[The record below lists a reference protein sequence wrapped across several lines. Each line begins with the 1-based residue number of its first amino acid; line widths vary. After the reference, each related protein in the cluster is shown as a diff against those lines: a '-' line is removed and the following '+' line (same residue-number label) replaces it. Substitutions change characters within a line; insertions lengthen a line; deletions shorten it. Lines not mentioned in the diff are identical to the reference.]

1 MKIRR
6 TRGEIIFGYVN
17 VILLGGLCVVTLYP
31 LLYVIFASLS
41 DPMLLL
47 SNKGLLLYP
56 KGFNLEA
63 YELVLKDPL
72 LGTSYLNTLFYVIV
86 GTALSVVLT
95 IMGAYAFSRAG
106 TMWATPLMFLVVF
119 TMWFS
124 GGMIPYY
131 LLVRDLGM
139 YNTRWAMIIPKAIS
153 TYNLIIM
160 RTAFQSVPVSLEES
174 ARLDGANDF
183 TIMTRVIVPLSVPTI
198 AVITLFYS
206 VSYWNAWF
214 NGMLFLSN
222 RLLYPLQLFLR
233 EILILSSTD
242 SMSAGSLSQGDQVAI
257 GETVKYATIVVA
269 TVPILL
275 VYPFVQKYFVK
286 GVMIGAIKG

>member
-1 MKIRR
+1 MKRSM
-6 TRGEIIFGYVN
+6 GEKIFDVVN
-17 VILLGGLCVVTLYP
+17 VILLAGLSLATLYP

-56 KGFNLEA
+56 KGLNFDA
-63 YELVLKDPL
+63 YKLVFKDPL
-72 LGTSYLNTLFYVIV
+72 LVTSYVNTLIYVV
-86 GTALSVVLT
+86 GGTLISLILT
-95 IMGAYAFSRAG
+95 IMGGYAFSRLG
-106 TMWATPLMFLVVF
+106 TMWGTALMFLVVF
-119 TMWFS
+119 TMWFG

-139 YNTRWAMIIPKAIS
+139 YNTRWALIIPKAIS

-160 RTAFQSVPVSLEES
+160 RTAFKNVPVSLEES
-174 ARLDGANDF
+174 ARLDGANDL
-183 TIMTRVIVPLSVPTI
+183 TIMTKVVVPLSVPTI

-206 VSYWNAWF
+206 VSYWNSWF
-214 NGMLFLSN
+214 NGMLFLTD
-222 RLLYPLQLFLR
+222 RTLYPLQLFLR
-233 EILILSSTD
+233 EILILSNTD
-242 SMSAGSLSQGDQVAI
+242 SMTAGSIGQSDQVAI
-257 GETVKYATIVVA
+257 SETIKYATIVVA
-269 TVPILL
+269 TVPILF